1 MEATVE
7 ERQSLVVSSLAF
19 VQSEQL
25 HLIQA
30 NDQRPMTRV
39 HTSSSN
45 AGTSDMKFSAGPLRE
60 SEHRLIG

>member
-7 ERQSLVVSSLAF
+7 KGQSLVVGRWSSAF

-30 NDQRPMTRV
+30 NDQRPTTRV
-39 HTSSSN
+39 RTSSSDD
-45 AGTSDMKFSAGPLRE
+45 GTSDMKF
-60 SEHRLIG
+60 